1 MLLTCLLVDKY
12 FFSIRLESSMAYFMG
27 TRFVES
33 GIETFPGNL
42 DGVFYVSA

>member
-12 FFSIRLESSMAYFMG
+12 FFSIRLESSMA
-27 TRFVES
+27 FVES

-42 DGVFYVSA
+42 DGGFYVSA